1 VLEALIAPPEPGREP
16 LTELKIKMPTI
27 RVIALT
33 TRELNVDIW
42 LALRVIISLMT
53 VYVLRK
59 LDTCARIN
67 AATRT
72 TNTIGAS
79 SNADPIV
86 ETIGV

>member
-1 VLEALIAPPEPGREP
+1 MVAEALIAPPELGREP
-16 LTELKIKMPTI
+16 LIELKIRMPTI
-27 RVIALT
+27 RVTAET
-33 TRELNVDIW
+33 TMLLNVDIW
-42 LALRVIISLMT
+42 LALRVTTCRI

-59 LDTCARIN
+59 LDTCASIN